1 MMRVILLLS
10 CWLRALEPLL
20 EVKIKDFS
28 SQINLENL
36 WPHACRKNGETKI
49 DKPYELNYL
58 NYFNVE
64 AMRSDDNLKLNSEIN
79 NIYSYSKHVSHDRT
93 GSLIYLL
100 LISFM
105 P

>member
-1 MMRVILLLS
+1 MMRVILWLS

-36 WPHACRKNGETKI
+36 WPHACPRNGERKNEI
-49 DKPYELNYL
+49 DKPYELNHF

-64 AMRSDDNLKLNSEIN
+64 AMRKDDNLI
-79 NIYSYSKHVSHDRT
+79 
-93 GSLIYLL
+93 SLLR
-100 LISFM
+100 F
-105 P
+105 